1 MMRHCKW
8 VLYAPNIHVGGGLVL
23 LRPLLSSLP
32 KDDTVKIFLDER
44 ARAKFE
50 IPEAADVQWV
60 KPTILSRLNAERT
73 LSSVSDV
80 GDNVFCFHGLPPV
93 FRNRGRVIVFQQN
106 RNYFDITPLRNF
118 SLRTGVRLAFERFIS
133 RRFRGRVSEYIVQTP
148 SMARDLVRWYC
159 RGMKKAEPA
168 VRIVPFVS
176 ELPPE
181 PKVTVAGAE
190 WDFVYVADGEAHKNH
205 RCLLEAW
212 RVLAQQGL
220 RPKLALTLGARDG
233 GLEQL
238 MVALRAECGAE
249 VHNLGQMPH
258 EQVIGLYRRTRALIF
273 PSLGESFGLPLIEAQ
288 QLGVPIV
295 ASELDYVRDV
305 CEPAQ
310 TFDPRSA
317 QSIARAVKRFLQQPE
332 LPLHLHSPAEF
343 WTLLTEK
350 MA

>member
-1 MMRHCKW
+1 MNRHCGL
-8 VLYAPNIHVGGGLVL
+8 VLYAPNIHVGGGFVL
-23 LRPLLSSLP
+23 LRALLDSLP
-32 KDDTVKIFLDER
+32 EGCSVRMLLDER
-44 ARAKFE
+44 ARAQLE
-50 IPEAADVQWV
+50 VSTAADVRWV
-60 KPTILSRLNAERT
+60 KPTIWSRLDAERA
-73 LSSVSDV
+73 LGAMSGA
-80 GDNVFCFHGLPPV
+80 GDTVLCFHGLPPV
-93 FRNRGRVIVFQQN
+93 FSNRGHVIVFHQN
-106 RNYFDITPLRNF
+106 RNYFSTTPLRNF
-118 SLRTGVRLAFERFIS
+118 SLRTGVRLAGERFVS
-133 RRFRGRVSEYIVQTP
+133 WQFRRRVDEYLVQTP

-159 RGMKKAEPA
+159 RGMKKAEPS

-181 PKVTVAGAE
+181 PKVTLAAAE

-212 RVLAQQGL
+212 RVLAQQGI

-258 EQVIGLYRRTRALIF
+258 EQVIELYRRTRALIF

-332 LPLHLHSPAEF
+332 LSLHLHSPAEF
-343 WTLLTEK
+343 WALLTK
-350 MA
+350 KTA